1 MYRAY
6 LTRSS
11 EGDIDN
17 APIIEKVQNK
27 PDQKPKPEN

>member
-6 LTRSS
+6 LTRAS

-17 APIIEKVQNK
+17 APIIEKVQI
-27 PDQKPKPEN
+27 